1 MRILFKQ
8 ILIQDSRSSFY
19 GKKMDLLAS
28 DGQWVEIAPQIQA
41 EADQIIS
48 GIDLTWFPSVVDL
61 RVHHTLPGGEHRED
75 WSSLQAT
82 AWKGGVLDFLLLP
95 TGDPVPQ
102 QPEAIQFIAGKLAG
116 SGVLAYPAAPLT
128 LENKAENFSD
138 LMDLHQ
144 AGASWFSHGAGA
156 LQDTDLMLKCL
167 QYLQPLAAK
176 VISRPDV
183 KGLSLFGQ
191 IHEGLQSTLLGLKG
205 IPVLAE
211 TMHVKRDLDL
221 LAYVMQHSFGL
232 ANPDFSLHFSC
243 ISTAESIRLIS
254 DAQKAG
260 LPVTADVAIYSLIFT
275 EDAVSDFD
283 TLKKVNPPLRTELD
297 RLALW
302 QGLKDGTIMAV
313 VSDHHPV
320 EVENKELE
328 FDQAAFGTIGLET
341 LAIAFFQEASNQE
354 LKNPDNYLSHG
365 PAAFLGIKQ
374 PELRVGEQMKGVVFC
389 SQSQVYQAAHIASK
403 SKNSIFIGHTFEHK
417 IVGVFNGLKQY
428 YGQ

>member
-19 GKKMDLLAS
+19 GKKVDLLAV
-28 DGQWVEIAPQIQA
+28 DGRWHEIAPSIEA
-41 EADQIIS
+41 EADQIIAGS
-48 GIDLTWFPSVVDL
+48 ALQWFPSVVDL
-61 RVHHTLPGGEHRED
+61 RVHNTLPGGEHKED
-75 WSSLQAT
+75 WTSLQAA

-116 SGVLAYPAAPLT
+116 SGVLAYPSAPLT
-128 LENKAENFSD
+128 LGNKAENFSD

-144 AGASWFSHGAGA
+144 SGAHWFSHGAGS

-167 QYLQPLAAK
+167 QYLQPLAAR

-221 LAYVMQHSFGL
+221 LAYVMEHSFGL
-232 ANPDFSLHFSC
+232 AHPNFSLHFSC
-243 ISTAESIRLIS
+243 ISTAESVRLIS
-254 DAQKAG
+254 EAQKAG

-283 TLKKVNPPLRTELD
+283 TLKKVNPPLRTEAD

-320 EVENKELE
+320 EVEYKELE

-341 LAIAFFQEASNQE
+341 VALAFISEAKKQG
-354 LKNPDNYLSHG
+354 LTTIDTHLSHAG
-365 PAAFLGIKQ
+365 AAFLGIQLPVLK
-374 PELRVGEQMKGVVFC
+374 EGEMLKGMLLETNSHTYC
-389 SQSQVYQAAHIASK
+389 SADIVSK
-403 SKNSIFIGHTFEHK
+403 SKNSIFIGHTMEHK
-417 IVGVFNGLKQY
+417 MVGVFNGLTY
-428 YGQ
+428 SYGQ

>member
-1 MRILFKQ
+1 
-8 ILIQDSRSSFY
+8 
-19 GKKMDLLAS
+19 
-28 DGQWVEIAPQIQA
+28 
-41 EADQIIS
+41 
-48 GIDLTWFPSVVDL
+48 
-61 RVHHTLPGGEHRED
+61 
-75 WSSLQAT
+75 
-82 AWKGGVLDFLLLP
+82 LDFLLLP

-102 QPEAIQFIAGKLAG
+102 QPEAIQYIADKLAG
-116 SGVLAYPAAPLT
+116 TGVACYPAAPLT
-128 LENKAENFSD
+128 IGNKSENFSD

-144 AGASWFSHGAGA
+144 AGASWFSHGAGS

-167 QYLQPLAAK
+167 QYLQPLSAK

-243 ISTAESIRLIS
+243 ISTAESVRLIS

-283 TLKKVNPPLRTELD
+283 TLKKVNPPLRTESD

-341 LAIAFFQEASNQE
+341 LALAFIEEANEQGLS
-354 LKNPDNYLSHG
+354 KIDSYLSHSS
-365 PAAFLGIKQ
+365 ATFLGIQ
-374 PELRVGEQMKGVVFC
+374 LPELKVGEMMKGFVVVPD
-389 SQSQVYQAAHIASK
+389 SHVYTCKEIVSK
-403 SKNSIFIGHTFEHK
+403 SKNSIFIGSTFQHRLA
-417 IVGVFNGLKQY
+417 GVFNGLTY
-428 YGQ
+428 TYGQ

>member
-19 GKKMDLLAS
+19 GKKVDLLAS
-28 DGQWVEIAPQIQA
+28 DGKWEEIAPQIQA
-41 EADQIIS
+41 EADLVVS
-48 GIDLTWFPSVVDL
+48 NSDLQWFPSVVDL
-61 RVHHTLPGGEHRED
+61 RVHNTLPGGEHKED
-75 WSSLQAT
+75 WASLQAA

-102 QPEAIQFIAGKLAG
+102 QPEAIHYIANKLTG
-116 SGVLAYPAAPLT
+116 SGVKCYPAAPLT
-128 LENKAENFSD
+128 IGNKAENFSD

-144 AGASWFSHGAGA
+144 AGASWFSHGAGS
-156 LQDTDLMLKCL
+156 LQDTDLMLKSL

-221 LAYVMQHSFGL
+221 LAYVMHHSFGL
-232 ANPDFSLHFSC
+232 ANPNFSLHFSC
-243 ISTAESIRLIS
+243 ISTAESVRLIS

-275 EDAVSDFD
+275 EEAVSDFD
-283 TLKKVNPPLRTELD
+283 TLKKVNPPLRTEAD
-297 RLALW
+297 RIALW

-341 LAIAFFQEASNQE
+341 LALTFIDEANKQGL
-354 LKNPDNYLSHG
+354 LKIDSYLSHS
-365 PAAFLGIKQ
+365 AATFLGIQ
-374 PELRVGEQMKGVVFC
+374 LPELKVGETMKGFVIVPDAH
-389 SQSQVYQAAHIASK
+389 VYASKDIVSK
-403 SKNSIFIGHTFEHK
+403 SKNSLFIGSTIQHRL
-417 IVGVFNGLKQY
+417 VGVFNGLTY
-428 YGQ
+428 SYGQ

>member
-8 ILIQDSRSSFY
+8 VLIQDSRSVYY
-19 GKKMDLLAS
+19 GKTIDLLAEN
-28 DGQWVEIAPQIQA
+28 GCWVEIAPNI
-41 EADQIIS
+41 EAKVDQVIS
-48 GIDLTWFPSVVDL
+48 DGDLLWFPTLVDL
-61 RVHHTLPGGEHRED
+61 RVHNTLPGGEHKED
-75 WSSLQAT
+75 WSSLRA
-82 AWKGGVLDFLLLP
+82 AARKGGVLDFLLLP

-102 QPEAIQFIAGKLAG
+102 QPESIRYIASKLAN
-116 SGVLAYPAAPLT
+116 SGVSCYPVAPLT
-128 LENKAENFSD
+128 LDNKAENFSD

-144 AGASWFSHGAGA
+144 AGASWFSHGSGS

-167 QYLQPLAAK
+167 QYLQPLPAR

-211 TMHVKRDLDL
+211 TLHIKRDLDL

-232 ANPDFSLHFSC
+232 ANPAFSLHFSC
-243 ISTAESIRLIS
+243 ISSKESVRLIGE
-254 DAQKAG
+254 AQKAG

-275 EDAVSDFD
+275 EDAISEFD
-283 TLKKVNPPLRTELD
+283 TLKKVNPPLRTEID

-302 QGLKDGTIMAV
+302 QGLKDGVIQSV

-328 FDQAAFGTIGLET
+328 FDQASFGTIGLET
-341 LAIAFFQEASNQE
+341 LAMAFFTEADNQG
-354 LKNPDNYLSHG
+354 LKKVDNYVSHNPG
-365 PAAFLGIKQ
+365 AFLAIQ
-374 PELRVGEQMKGVVFC
+374 LPSLQVGEVVKGMVVKKERHLYDAN
-389 SQSQVYQAAHIASK
+389 SIVSK
-403 SKNSIFIGHTFEHK
+403 SKNSIFLNHSFDYN
-417 IVGVFNGLKQY
+417 IVGVYHGLN
-428 YGQ
+428 

>member
-8 ILIQDSRSSFY
+8 VLIQDSRSVYY
-19 GKKMDLLAS
+19 GKAIDLLAEN
-28 DGQWVEIAPQIQA
+28 GCWVEIAPNI
-41 EADQIIS
+41 EAKVDQVIS
-48 GIDLTWFPSVVDL
+48 DGDLLWFPTLVDL
-61 RVHHTLPGGEHRED
+61 RVHNTLPGGENKED
-75 WSSLQAT
+75 WSSLRA
-82 AWKGGVLDFLLLP
+82 AAMKGGVLDFLLLP

-102 QPEAIQFIAGKLAG
+102 QPESIRYIAGKLAN
-116 SGVLAYPAAPLT
+116 SGVSCYPVAPLT
-128 LENKAENFSD
+128 LDNKAENFSD

-144 AGASWFSHGAGA
+144 AGASWFSHGSGS

-167 QYLQPLAAK
+167 QYLQPLPAK

-211 TMHVKRDLDL
+211 TLHIKRDLDL

-232 ANPDFSLHFSC
+232 ANPAFSLHFSC
-243 ISTAESIRLIS
+243 VSSEESVRLIGE
-254 DAQKAG
+254 AQKAG

-275 EDAVSDFD
+275 EDAISEFD
-283 TLKKVNPPLRTELD
+283 TLKKVNPPLRTEID

-302 QGLKDGTIMAV
+302 QGLKDGVIQSV

-328 FDQAAFGTIGLET
+328 FDQASFGTIGLET
-341 LAIAFFQEASNQE
+341 LAMAFLTEAERQG
-354 LKNPDNYLSHG
+354 LKNVDNYVSHNPG
-365 PAAFLGIKQ
+365 SFLAIQ
-374 PELRVGEQMKGVVFC
+374 LPTLNVGEVVKGMVVKKE
-389 SQSQVYQAAHIASK
+389 SHLYEVNSIVSK
-403 SKNSIFIGHTFEHK
+403 SKNSIFINHSFDYK
-417 IVGVFNGLKQY
+417 IVGVYHGLN
-428 YGQ
+428 

>member
-8 ILIQDSRSSFY
+8 ILIQDSRSTFY
-19 GKKMDLLAS
+19 GKKIDLLAEN
-28 DGQWVEIAPQIQA
+28 GCWVEIAPSIQV
-41 EADQIIS
+41 EADQVIA
-48 GIDLTWFPSVVDL
+48 GVDLQWFPTVVDL
-61 RVHHTLPGGEHRED
+61 RVHNTLPGGEHKED
-75 WSSLQAT
+75 WSSLKSA

-102 QPEAIQFIAGKLAG
+102 QPEAIHYIAEKLAG
-116 SGVLAYPAAPLT
+116 SGVTCFPAAPLT
-128 LENKAENFSD
+128 LGNKAENFSD
-138 LMDLHQ
+138 LMDLHE
-144 AGASWFSHGAGA
+144 AGASWFSHGADA

-167 QYLQPLAAK
+167 QYLQPLPVK

-205 IPVLAE
+205 IPALAE

-232 ANPDFSLHFSC
+232 ANSDFSLHFTC
-243 ISTAESIRLIS
+243 ISTAESVRLIGE
-254 DAQKAG
+254 AQQAG

-283 TLKKVNPPLRTELD
+283 TLKKVNPPLRTEND

-302 QGLKDGTIMAV
+302 KGLKDGVIQAV

-320 EVENKELE
+320 EVENKDLE
-328 FDQAAFGTIGLET
+328 FDLASFGTIGLET
-341 LAIAFFQEASNQE
+341 LAIAFISEAKQQGIVQVD
-354 LKNPDNYLSHG
+354 KYLSHAPG
-365 PAAFLGIKQ
+365 AFLGIEL
-374 PELRVGEQMKGVVFC
+374 PELQVGEELKGMLLSTASKEYSTADIV
-389 SQSQVYQAAHIASK
+389 SK
-403 SKNSIFIGHTFEHK
+403 SKNSIFTGYKFTHQ
-417 IVGVFNGLKQY
+417 IVGVFTGLTY
-428 YGQ
+428 SYGQ

>member
-19 GKKMDLLAS
+19 GKKVDLLAS
-28 DGQWVEIAPQIQA
+28 NGQWDEIAPQIQA
-41 EADQIIS
+41 EADLVIS
-48 GIDLTWFPSVVDL
+48 NSDLQWFPSVVDL
-61 RVHHTLPGGEHRED
+61 RVHNTLPGGEHKED
-75 WSSLQAT
+75 WASLQAA
-82 AWKGGVLDFLLLP
+82 AWKGGVMDFLLLP

-102 QPEAIQFIAGKLAG
+102 QPEAIQYIAEKFAG
-116 SGVLAYPAAPLT
+116 SGVKCYPAAPLT
-128 LENKAENFSD
+128 IGNKAENFSD

-144 AGASWFSHGAGA
+144 AGASWFSHGAGS

-243 ISTAESIRLIS
+243 ISTAESVRLIS

-283 TLKKVNPPLRTELD
+283 TLKKVNPPLRTEAD

-302 QGLKDGTIMAV
+302 QGLKEGTIMSV

-328 FDQAAFGTIGLET
+328 FDQASFGTIGLET
-341 LAIAFFQEASNQE
+341 LALTFIDEAKKQG
-354 LKNPDNYLSHG
+354 LTKIDNYLSHG
-365 PAAFLGIKQ
+365 AAAFLGIQ
-374 PELRVGEQMKGVVFC
+374 LPELIVGEEMKGLVIFPD
-389 SQSQVYQAAHIASK
+389 SHVYTSKEIVSK
-403 SKNSIFIGHTFEHK
+403 SKNSIFIGHTLNYK
-417 IVGVFNGLKQY
+417 ILGVFNGLNQSH
-428 YGQ
+428 GQ

>member
-8 ILIQDSRSSFY
+8 ILIQDSRSSHY
-19 GKKMDLLAS
+19 GKNVDLLAEN
-28 DGQWVEIAPQIQA
+28 GRWLEINSAI
-41 EADQIIS
+41 ESKADVVVS
-48 GIDLTWFPSVVDL
+48 GFDLQWFPSVVDL
-61 RVHHTLPGGEHRED
+61 RVHNTLPGGEYKED
-75 WSSLQAT
+75 WMSLKSA

-102 QPEAIQFIAGKLAG
+102 QPEAIQYIASKLAD
-116 SGVLAYPAAPLT
+116 SGVLAYPVAPLT
-128 LENKAENFSD
+128 LGNKAENFSD

-144 AGASWFSHGAGA
+144 AGAQWFSHGAGA

-167 QYLQPLAAK
+167 QYLQPLATK

-211 TMHVKRDLDL
+211 TLHIKRDLDL

-232 ANPDFSLHFSC
+232 TNPNFSLHFSC
-243 ISTAESIRLIS
+243 ISTSDSVRLIGE
-254 DAQKAG
+254 AQKAG
-260 LPVTADVAIYSLIFT
+260 LPVTADVAIHSLIFT
-275 EDAVSDFD
+275 EEAVSGFD
-283 TLKKVNPPLRTELD
+283 TMKKVNPPLRTESD

-302 QGLKDGTIMAV
+302 QGLREGIIQSV

-320 EVENKELE
+320 EVESKELE
-328 FDQAAFGTIGLET
+328 FDQASFGTIGLET
-341 LAIAFFQEASNQE
+341 LAIGFIEEAINQGID
-354 LKNPDNYLSHG
+354 KVDTYLSHS
-365 PAAFLGIKQ
+365 PAAFIGIQQ
-374 PELRVGEQMKGVVFC
+374 PELKIGDEMKGFVIQKNARQYAV
-389 SQSQVYQAAHIASK
+389 SDIVSK
-403 SKNSIFIGHTFEHK
+403 SKNSIFIGHTFAYQ
-417 IVGVFNGLKQY
+417 ISGVFHGLKHS

>member
-8 ILIQDSRSSFY
+8 IVIQDSRSSFY
-19 GKKMDLLAS
+19 GKKMDLLAE
-28 DGQWVEIAPQIQA
+28 DGRWLEIAPSIQA
-41 EADQIIS
+41 KADQVIS
-48 GIDLTWFPSVVDL
+48 GTDLQWFPSVVDL
-61 RVHHTLPGGEHRED
+61 RVHNTLPGGEHKED
-75 WSSLQAT
+75 WSSLKSA

-102 QPEAIQFIAGKLAG
+102 QPEAIQYITEKLAG
-116 SGVLAYPAAPLT
+116 SGVTCYPVAPLT
-128 LENKAENFSD
+128 LGNKAENFSD

-144 AGASWFSHGAGA
+144 AGASWFSHGAGT

-167 QYLQPLAAK
+167 QYLQPLPAK

-183 KGLSLFGQ
+183 QGLSLFGQ

-232 ANPDFSLHFSC
+232 ANPHFSLHFSC
-243 ISTAESIRLIS
+243 ISSAESVRLIGE
-254 DAQKAG
+254 AQNAG
-260 LPVTADVAIYSLIFT
+260 LPVTADVAVYSLIFT
-275 EDAVSDFD
+275 EDAVSEFD
-283 TLKKVNPPLRTELD
+283 TLKKVNPPLRTESD

-302 QGLKDGTIMAV
+302 KGLKEGIIQVV

-328 FDQAAFGTIGLET
+328 FDQASFGTIGLET
-341 LAIAFFQEASNQE
+341 LALAFIDEAKLQGLGKIDS
-354 LKNPDNYLSHG
+354 YLSHA
-365 PAAFLGIKQ
+365 PAAFLGIHL
-374 PELRVGEQMKGVVFC
+374 PEMNVGEEIKGMLL
-389 SQSQVYQAAHIASK
+389 SQEEKVYTEADISSK
-403 SKNSIFIGHTFEHK
+403 SKNSIFLGHTFNYQ
-417 IVGVFNGLKQY
+417 IVGVFTGLIHT